1 MNRSMIAIA
10 IGIIMLLAGCGT
22 QAHHITDKRRPP
34 AKSQT
39 TAVSSTPSITAVPPC
54 TSAQLSAT
62 DSGNQGGGT
71 QIQTYIKITN
81 IGGSAC
87 VLSGVPTA
95 MDLLGG
101 GTTLATK
108 TLAVSSDL
116 EQNAQLLRPH
126 AADAAYLVVWWG
138 NWCGSANEQA
148 ELRVTL
154 PDAGGP
160 PVLTPFNTYGGHT
173 FVPACLQQGEPS
185 TLQVT
190 AAYLSQQ

>member
-1 MNRSMIAIA
+1 MNRSIVAIVVA
-10 IGIIMLLAGCGT
+10 TMFVGCGT
-22 QAHHITDKRRPP
+22 QAHQNADKTHGPV
-34 AKSQT
+34 KSRT
-39 TAVSSTPSITAVPPC
+39 TAVSPTPSITTVPPC

-87 VLSGVPTA
+87 ILSGVPTT

-108 TLAVSSDL
+108 TLAVPSDL
-116 EQNAQLLRPH
+116 EQHAKILRPH
-126 AADAAYLVVWWG
+126 AANAAYLVVWWG
-138 NWCGSANEQA
+138 NWCGSSNERA
-148 ELRVTL
+148 ELRITL
-154 PDAGGP
+154 PDGGGLP
-160 PVLTPFNTYGGHT
+160 LLIAFNTYGGHT
-173 FVPACLQQGEPS
+173 FVPACLQQSEPS

-190 AAYLSQQ
+190 EAYLSQQ